1 MTSVESRVALLHQIL
16 FKMKFIFS
24 VALGYRWTTRT
35 MKVTKS
41 KAKLFLSTRDHQ
53 SIPLDLV
60 VAHRRINWPIH
71 RNVNT
76 GRDSISAIKSSSLPL
91 VTSTAVSAFGM
102 FTLVIIQQI
111 FVYLILKNVTIF
123 LLVVLKGRK
132 LLELMDHTQAVRDL
146 AFAPDGSLRLVS
158 ASLDRTIKVRS
169 AATFHFFCFFFYL
182 ESLIIIE

>member
-1 MTSVESRVALLHQIL
+1 MFYLVRGGLIKWQTRMTSVESRVALLHQIL

-102 FTLVIIQQI
+102 FTLVIISTTFCLFNFKKCYHISSCGVKRAQ
-111 FVYLILKNVTIF
+111 VA
-123 LLVVLKGRK
+123 R
-132 LLELMDHTQAVRDL
+132 A
-146 AFAPDGSLRLVS
+146 DGSHAGCS
-158 ASLDRTIKVRS
+158 
-169 AATFHFFCFFFYL
+169 
-182 ESLIIIE
+182 